1 MTGKNV
7 VKLSENVYW
16 VGSRD
21 WNRRLFDALI
31 PLPKGTSYNAYLV
44 IGENENALIDT
55 VNPGFEKK
63 LDEKIRAVI
72 DPEAIS
78 YVVMNH
84 AEPDHAG
91 AIPNVMKIASKAK
104 LITSGR
110 GAKMAQ
116 TFILRRS
123 PDENKSGWRHR
134 NPKLR
139 RKNPPLH

>member
-1 MTGKNV
+1 MVKEV

-44 IGENENALIDT
+44 IGGKENALIDT
-55 VNPGFEKK
+55 VNPGFEGE
-63 LDEKIRAVI
+63 LEEKIRVI
-72 DPEAIS
+72 LSPEAIN

-91 AIPNVMKIASKAK
+91 AIPHLMKN
-104 LITSGR
+104 R
-110 GAKMAQ
+110 
-116 TFILRRS
+116 
-123 PDENKSGWRHR
+123 P
-134 NPKLR
+134 
-139 RKNPPLH
+139 